1 MSELFLDP
9 TGFDSQTDTFVSA
22 SESAKAVS
30 YSCDAGSAELAS
42 VERYVECIT
51 EFNNTV
57 KEFGLLLDSDA
68 TALREI
74 KAQWMNTDNAIANY
88 TIGEVALKGFKV
100 LFGLDEE

>member
-1 MSELFLDP
+1 MAELFLDP

-30 YSCDAGSAELAS
+30 YSCDAGSA
-42 VERYVECIT
+42 

>member
-1 MSELFLDP
+1 MAELFLDP

-30 YSCDAGSAELAS
+30 YSCDVGSAQLAS
-42 VERYVECIT
+42 VDRYAECIK
-51 EFNNTV
+51 EFNDTV
-57 KEFGLLLDSDA
+57 QEFGLLLDSDA

-74 KAQWMNTDNAIANY
+74 KAHWMNTDNAIANY